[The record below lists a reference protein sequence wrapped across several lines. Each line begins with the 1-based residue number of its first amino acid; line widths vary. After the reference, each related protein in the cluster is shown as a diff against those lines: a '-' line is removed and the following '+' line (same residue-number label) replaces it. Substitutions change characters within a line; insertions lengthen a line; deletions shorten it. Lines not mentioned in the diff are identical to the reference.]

1 MLVNAKTILDKAHK
15 EHYAILAPNICNELT
30 ARAAILAG
38 VDNNAPIILDAV
50 LSSNPNIKL
59 LTKIVREMANSVD
72 IPVAINLDYCS
83 SYDDAMFALKNGFT
97 SVSLDCSNKPL
108 SQGIREMAEIVET
121 AHALNASTE
130 GQLGIVRRVGEN
142 VDVDDLT
149 NVDEVK
155 DFIKK
160 TDIDILSISIGNS
173 RGHYK
178 KMPTLNFDL
187 LNRIN
192 AIADVPLCLHGCSYI
207 GDDNLVKLVKNGI
220 CKVNMSTELY
230 DYANREVVK
239 KISKVNRPYEVFDI
253 YSEAYK
259 EIVSKYINLL
269 KQNNR
274 T

>member
-38 VDNNAPIILDAV
+38 VENNTPIILDAV

-83 SYDDAMFALKNGFT
+83 SYDNAMFALKNGFT

-142 VDVDDLT
+142 VSVDDLT

-155 DFIKK
+155 NFIEK
-160 TDIDILSISIGNS
+160 TNIDILSISIGNS
-173 RGHYK
+173 RGRYQK
-178 KMPTLNFDL
+178 TPTLNFDL
-187 LNRIN
+187 LKRIN
-192 AIADVPLCLHGCSYI
+192 AITDAPLCLHGCSYI
-207 GDDNLVKLVKNGI
+207 GDDNLIKLVENGVN
-220 CKVNMSTELY
+220 KVNMSTELY
-230 DYANREVVK
+230 DYANQEVAK
-239 KISKVNRPYEVFDI
+239 KISKVNRPYEIFNI

-259 EIVSKYINLL
+259 EIVSKYIKLL
-269 KQNNR
+269 KQNNKA
-274 T
+274 